1 MRKVVVTGLGI
12 VSPVGVGLRHAWR
25 NLVAGHSGIVSLG
38 HKAEF
43 AKLPSTVAGVVP
55 SGPGGK
61 EAGQWDASE
70 WLSPGDDRRMALFS
84 QYAMA
89 AGTQA
94 VQDAGLSL
102 SSAQPSE
109 RAGVCCGSGIGSLED
124 VVSATLAYSAGSY
137 RSVSPLFVPRLLIN
151 MAAGHLSIKYGL
163 NGPNHAAS
171 TACTTGLHSIGD
183 AMRFIQY
190 GDADVM
196 LAGGSEACIH
206 PLTMAGFAR
215 ARSLATK
222 FNDSPLQASR
232 PFDQDRDGFV
242 IGEGAGM
249 MVLET
254 LDHAKAR
261 GAPNIYA
268 EIKGYGLSGDA
279 HHLTAPPAAGTGAAL
294 CMKRAMAHAHVEPS
308 AVDYVNAHATSTP
321 LGDVA
326 EARAIQ
332 AVLGKD
338 SRASVSS
345 CKGAFGHLLGA
356 AGAVEAIA
364 TVMAIHEGVIP
375 PTLNLHNPE
384 SDEGSLNID
393 YVGTEPKRR
402 QVNVALA
409 NSFGFG
415 GTNASVCFAS
425 L

>member
-1 MRKVVVTGLGI
+1 MTGLGI
-12 VSPVGVGLRHAWR
+12 VSPVGVGVKHAWR
-25 NLVAGHSGIVSLG
+25 NLVAGKSGVVSLTNRRNG
-38 HKAEF
+38 EAY
-43 AKLPSTVAGVVP
+43 AKIPSTVAAVVP
-55 SGPGGK
+55 TSPGGSV
-61 EAGQWDASE
+61 AGQWDASE
-70 WLSPGDDRRMALFS
+70 WLNAGDDRRMALFT

-94 VQDAGLSL
+94 VQDAQLPL
-102 SSAQPSE
+102 QDTKPNE

-124 VVSATLAYSAGSY
+124 VVSAASAYSAGSY
-137 RSVSPLFVPRLLIN
+137 RSVSPLFIPRLLIN
-151 MAAGHLSIKYGL
+151 LAAGHLSIKYGL
-163 NGPNHAAS
+163 TGPNHAAS

-196 LAGGSEACIH
+196 LAGGTEACIH
-206 PLTMAGFAR
+206 PLTLAGFAR

-222 FNDSPLQASR
+222 YNDSPHEASR
-232 PFDQDRDGFV
+232 PFDRGRDGFV

-254 LDHAKAR
+254 LDHAQAR
-261 GAPNIYA
+261 GARIYA
-268 EIKGYGLSGDA
+268 EVKGYGLSGDA
-279 HHLTAPPAAGTGAAL
+279 NHLTAPPEAGTGAAL
-294 CMKRAMAHAHVEPS
+294 CMRRALAHARVEPG
-308 AVDYVNAHATSTP
+308 AVDYVNAHATSTQ

-332 AVLGKD
+332 HVLGEG
-338 SRASVSS
+338 SSASVSS

-375 PTLNLHNPE
+375 PTLNLHDP
-384 SDEGSLNID
+384 DTDDGKLNID
-393 YVGTEPKRR
+393 YVGTEARKKE
-402 QVNVALA
+402 VNVALA

-415 GTNASVCFAS
+415 GTNASICFARCTY
-425 L
+425 